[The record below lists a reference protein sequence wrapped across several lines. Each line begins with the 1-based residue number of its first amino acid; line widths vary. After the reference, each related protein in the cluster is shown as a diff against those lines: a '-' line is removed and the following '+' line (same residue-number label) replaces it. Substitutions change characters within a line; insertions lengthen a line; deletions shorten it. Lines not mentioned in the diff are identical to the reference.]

1 MQKKQNIKIGYYLKL
16 LIHETIK
23 LPGGTENKIT
33 KDYNDENMP
42 HLEVIELVLVYCK
55 NVIQVRLTDQ
65 NS

>member
-1 MQKKQNIKIGYYLKL
+1 M
-16 LIHETIK
+16 K

-55 NVIQVRLTDQ
+55 NVIQRFTSRDINLVI
-65 NS
+65 N